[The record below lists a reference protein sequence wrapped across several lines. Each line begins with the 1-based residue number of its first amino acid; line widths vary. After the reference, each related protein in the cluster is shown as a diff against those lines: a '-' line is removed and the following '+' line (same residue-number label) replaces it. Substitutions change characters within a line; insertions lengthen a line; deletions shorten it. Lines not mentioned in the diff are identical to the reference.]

1 MDTKRTHPLLIAAS
15 IAVILACGVGIA
27 AMLGVLPKGQAS
39 NADQT
44 AAMQTTAE
52 QAAADKKAAEKES
65 VKKAAVEH
73 HKTVASESSKQQ
85 VASVCHDCGKI
96 VDVKAVKVEGNGS
109 GLGAVAGGVA
119 GGAIG
124 NQMGAGNGRTAMT
137 LLGAVGGAVLGNKIE
152 KNYKAATIYEV
163 EVAFDDGTHN
173 QYKFQ
178 EKPYWQVGDRVKVV
192 NGKITAM

>member
-1 MDTKRTHPLLIAAS
+1 METKRAHPLIIAAS

-39 NADQT
+39 NADQ
-44 AAMQTTAE
+44 AAIAQQTAE
-52 QAAADKKAAEKES
+52 QAAADKKAAELAS
-65 VKKAAVEH
+65 SKKSETVH
-73 HKTVASESSKQQ
+73 HKAVASQPAKQQ

-96 VDVKAVKVEGNGS
+96 VDVKAVKVEGSGS

-124 NQMGAGNGRTAMT
+124 NQMGSGNGRTAMT
-137 LLGAVGGAVLGNKIE
+137 LLGAVGGAVLGNKVE
-152 KNYKAATIYEV
+152 KNYKASTVYEV

-178 EKPYWQVGDRVKVV
+178 ERPYWQVGDRVKVV